1 MTAIADRPTTRTVH
15 PAHAARTNPR
25 ATAVHHLSASLTA
38 AGLDPVSVDLEAAAT
53 DWLRDH
59 GSDEDLGSLPKE
71 RPARRSRAPTG
82 FRGGLSPWD
91 VAVIP
96 RG

>member
-1 MTAIADRPTTRTVH
+1 MTAIADRPTTRTVR

-53 DWLRDH
+53 DWLREP
-59 GSDEDLGSLPKE
+59 GSDEGQGPLPRE

-82 FRGGLSPWD
+82 FCGDLFPWD